1 MKKRLS
7 IIIIHWKTSNS
18 LKNLLI
24 LLKSSKDYQIIVI
37 DNASGNNL
45 NWLNRDFSQVELI
58 ENKINRGFAF
68 ACNQGVIKAEGE
80 RLLFLNPDCEIT
92 PIQIQAMVNYSE
104 SNAFDACSVKST
116 DSYQKPLPSPLSLLI
131 EFSPINR
138 FLGLNVFSKR
148 TLFGGCLL
156 IKSAVLKSLGGF
168 DERFFLWFEDSD
180 LTLRL
185 IKNNYKIGWTNIPIK
200 HIGGESFKKLDD
212 QFKKDIFFNSMEIY
226 AKKHF
231 NLFGQL
237 IVTLIKKRYSSR
249 KLLPEIFPGTS
260 ITVPN
265 LKKQLLETFL
275 ENNDLSTSGVEWIVV
290 TSSIEAKDIWEWRKR
305 YQEIRFIPIE
315 QNKGFASTVNIG
327 FRVSTGRWTGTANDD
342 ILFTKDW
349 LETILPNT
357 KVRKIGSLN
366 PVIKKESG
374 EIESVGIKILTKGK
388 AEAITSNQYDNGRGV
403 LVTEN
408 CIEVDATNAACVI
421 YNKKALNRIGLFD
434 EKFSSYLE
442 DIDLSLR
449 LKRVGYKNFV
459 SLKSKVIHIGQSSSK
474 DLGVK
479 KQFYDFRNWIYVIL
493 KNWTLKDLFLNLPWI
508 VSERLKNISG
518 ILKAALK
525 F

>member
-168 DERFFLWFEDSD
+168 DERFYLWFEDSD

-185 IKNNYKIGWTNIPIK
+185 IKNNYKIGWIYIPIK
-200 HIGGESFKKLDD
+200 HTGGSAFNQLDQ
-212 QFKKDIFFNSMEIY
+212 QFKKDVFFHSMESY

-231 NLFGQL
+231 TFFGRT
-237 IVTLIKKRYSSR
+237 IVNLIKKRYSKR
-249 KLLPEIFPGTS
+249 KLLPLGFPGTS
-260 ITVPN
+260 VIIPN
-265 LKKQLLETFL
+265 LKKELLESFL
-275 ENNDLSTSGVEWIVV
+275 HLNDFSTSGVEWIVV
-290 TSSIEAKDIWEWRKR
+290 TSSIKTRDVWKWRDK
-305 YQEIRFIPIE
+305 
-315 QNKGFASTVNIG
+315 
-327 FRVSTGRWTGTANDD
+327 
-342 ILFTKDW
+342 
-349 LETILPNT
+349 
-357 KVRKIGSLN
+357 
-366 PVIKKESG
+366 
-374 EIESVGIKILTKGK
+374 
-388 AEAITSNQYDNGRGV
+388 
-403 LVTEN
+403 
-408 CIEVDATNAACVI
+408 
-421 YNKKALNRIGLFD
+421 
-434 EKFSSYLE
+434 
-442 DIDLSLR
+442 
-449 LKRVGYKNFV
+449 
-459 SLKSKVIHIGQSSSK
+459 
-474 DLGVK
+474 
-479 KQFYDFRNWIYVIL
+479 
-493 KNWTLKDLFLNLPWI
+493 
-508 VSERLKNISG
+508 
-518 ILKAALK
+518 
-525 F
+525 